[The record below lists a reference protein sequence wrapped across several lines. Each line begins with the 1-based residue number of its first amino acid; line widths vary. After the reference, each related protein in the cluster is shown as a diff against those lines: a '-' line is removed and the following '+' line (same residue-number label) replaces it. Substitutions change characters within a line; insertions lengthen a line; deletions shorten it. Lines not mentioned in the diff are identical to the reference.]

1 MNPLTLSD
9 LLWAREYPVHDET
22 ANNCRWVNR
31 VAQTMVAN
39 LEDGIVE
46 ISLARIVSAGHIQR
60 IPYRAVYFR

>member
-1 MNPLTLSD
+1 MIMNKPH
-9 LLWAREYPVHDET
+9 PVHDET